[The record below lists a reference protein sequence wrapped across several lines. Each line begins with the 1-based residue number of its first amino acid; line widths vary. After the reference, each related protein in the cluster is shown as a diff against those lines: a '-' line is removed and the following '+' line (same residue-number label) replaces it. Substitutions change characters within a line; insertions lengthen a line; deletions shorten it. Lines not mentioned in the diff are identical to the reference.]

1 MSETLPLSAER
12 LRELEDIFRSTV
24 VASKWYREHHPRHL
38 DLVERFLTYSDDE
51 LRKPDVQ
58 EELWDKSQA
67 LGGVGAGQYV
77 DTSAVYT
84 DQKVVNALVA
94 LRRRDWFEQPQ
105 VRAEAIRRAF
115 DEIMALIHPRLSK
128 RQPAAKLLRVFAALV
143 PAHFH
148 RCFDSPSNNHVA
160 RLVVGQ
166 AHDRVRGAVLVRG
179 ELRKIL
185 GKERDLA
192 GHVERSFFCWWLHEH
207 YERLAAGEEKIA
219 AISSAEAAEH
229 VDDEEDTPLVPW
241 SFQHQ
246 RKTMPTVSGYVNTL
260 RAMIQSCEGGA
271 SQDDALLAMREEHG
285 LEKLHASTFR
295 YLMNTSKVL
304 GLLEHRDGLWWPSD
318 AGQETLE
325 TDPPDILVARMLERV
340 FGMIDLLRVAVRRG
354 PSQPAELLQEL
365 LDELRILYPSLR
377 TDHAPKVLLSWASSL
392 GLMEREGQHWQLTDY
407 GSGWAKRLPKAR
419 PAAPADATRWQRS
432 PGDEDVVGASIGVL
446 VSSDEP
452 VALDPWV
459 PPSFAA
465 MRDEFDQDDVLQRF
479 VFDEGQLAELHLA
492 WHPPEDGAPAKKR
505 FVILSGLSGTGKTA
519 ILTHYAR
526 IYCRLAGTARSDAHC
541 TVVAVSPD
549 WRDPGGL
556 LGYVNALT
564 PDPTYLREPALAHL
578 LEAAAN
584 PHQPYFLIL
593 DEMNLAH
600 PEHYFAPFLSAMET
614 GGRLDLHAHDSPFID
629 VPPSIPWP
637 RNLFIGGTV
646 NMDETT
652 HAFSDKVLDRAFTI
666 ELWDVDL
673 PRFFERRRE
682 HDLADVPDIEA
693 VYAFFI
699 ELNGGLA
706 QVRRHVGYRS
716 VGEAID
722 FVRSG
727 ARAGLLADAQAL
739 WSLVDRAVHAKVLP
753 RLRGHDSDD
762 LRKALATARQVCEQ
776 RGMTRCVTKLARML
790 ARLDETGVTRF
801 FA

>member
-1 MSETLPLSAER
+1 MSDTLPLSAER
-12 LRELEDIFRSTV
+12 LRELEEIFRRTV
-24 VASKWYREHHPRHL
+24 VASDWYRKHGQRHL
-38 DLVERFLTYSDDE
+38 QLLERVQRWSDDE
-51 LRKPDVQ
+51 LRDPAAQK
-58 EELWDKSQA
+58 ELWEQSHA
-67 LGGVGAGQYV
+67 LGSVGAGQHV

-84 DQKVVNALVA
+84 DPDVLDALVA
-94 LRRRDWFEQPQ
+94 LRKRDWPEQLEA
-105 VRAEAIRRAF
+105 RAEAMRGEYDA
-115 DEIMALIHPRLSK
+115 IMGLIHPRLSK
-128 RQPAAKLLRVFAALV
+128 RQPAAKLLRVMAALV

-148 RCFDSPSNNHVA
+148 RCFDSRSNKQAA

-179 ELRKIL
+179 QLRRAL
-185 GKERDLA
+185 GEERDLA
-192 GHVERSFFCWWLHEH
+192 VHVERSFFCWWLQEQSVNLRGGADIVPARAD
-207 YERLAAGEEKIA
+207 EPAMRG
-219 AISSAEAAEH
+219 
-229 VDDEEDTPLVPW
+229 DDEQNAPLKLWP
-241 SFQHQ
+241 FGRQ
-246 RKTMPTVSGYVNTL
+246 RKGLPGTGGYANVL
-260 RAMIQSCEGGA
+260 RAIIQSCEGGA
-271 SQDDALLAMREEHG
+271 SPDDVILAMREEHG
-285 LEKLHASTFR
+285 LENLQANSFR
-295 YLMNTSKVL
+295 VVMNTAKAL
-304 GLLEHRDGLWWPSD
+304 GLIEHRNGLWWPSE
-318 AGQETLE
+318 AGEAAL
-325 TDPPDILVARMLERV
+325 DPDEPDILIERLLERV
-340 FGMIDLLRVAVRRG
+340 YGMAQLLRIAEQKG
-354 PSQPAELLQEL
+354 PSPRAELVQEL
-365 LDELRILYPSLR
+365 QRLYPTRQTDR
-377 TDHAPKVLLSWASSL
+377 TPGTFLLWAESL
-392 GLMEREGQHWQLTDY
+392 GLMERDGSLWRLTDDY
-407 GSGWAKRLPKAR
+407 GRAWVKRLPEVL
-419 PAAPADATRWQRS
+419 PTAPLGAGHTDGDGEE
-432 PGDEDVVGASIGVL
+432 PGDAGTGGPEIETLLHDV
-446 VSSDEP
+446 
-452 VALDPWV
+452 WQ
-459 PPSFAA
+459 PPSIDAIRAQF
-465 MRDEFDQDDVLQRF
+465 RTDEVLQRF

-492 WHPPEDGAPAKKR
+492 WHPPEDGALAKKR

-526 IYCRLAGTARSDAHC
+526 IYCRLAGVARPDAHC

-578 LEAAAN
+578 LDAAAN

-673 PRFFERRRE
+673 PKFFERRRAR
-682 HDLADVPDIEA
+682 DVADVADIDA

-699 ELNGGLA
+699 ELNEQLGR
-706 QVRRHVGYRS
+706 VRRHVGYRS

-722 FVRSG
+722 FARSG
-727 ARAGLLADAQAL
+727 ARAGLAADTQAL
-739 WSLVDRAVHAKVLP
+739 WSLVDSAVHAKVLP

-762 LRKALATARQVCEQ
+762 LRRALGAARQVCEQ
-776 RGMTRCVTKLARML
+776 RGLTRCADKLARML

-801 FA
+801 FS

>member
-12 LRELEDIFRSTV
+12 LRELQAIFRRTV
-24 VASKWYREHHPRHL
+24 ATGEWYRTECQRHRQL
-38 DLVERFLTYSDDE
+38 LERVQGWSIDE
-51 LRKPDVQ
+51 LRAPAAQK
-58 EELWDKSQA
+58 ELWEKSHA
-67 LGGVGAGQYV
+67 LGSVGSGRNV
-77 DTSAVYT
+77 NTSAVYT
-84 DQKVVNALVA
+84 DQAVVDALVA
-94 LRRRDWFEQPQ
+94 LRERKWPEQPEAC
-105 VRAEAIRRAF
+105 AEAIRRAYE
-115 DEIMALIHPRLSK
+115 EIMALVHPRLST

-148 RCFDSPSNNHVA
+148 RCFDSKSNKQVA
-160 RLVVGQ
+160 RLVLGQ
-166 AHDRVRGAVLVRG
+166 MHDRVRGAVLVRG
-179 ELRKIL
+179 QLRKVL
-185 GKERDLA
+185 GVEGDLDT
-192 GHVERSFFCWWLHEH
+192 HVKRSFFCWWLHGQ
-207 YERLAAGEEKIA
+207 YTNLRAGAGVTTVLAEEPA
-219 AISSAEAAEH
+219 TRG
-229 VDDEEDTPLVPW
+229 DDEQSTPLTLWPYGR
-241 SFQHQ
+241 Q
-246 RKTMPTVSGYVNTL
+246 RKGLPGTGGYANVL
-260 RAMIQSCEGGA
+260 RAVIRSCEGGA
-271 SQDDALLAMREEHG
+271 SPEDMILAMREEHS
-285 LEKLHASTFR
+285 LEHLQASSFR
-295 YLMNTSKVL
+295 ALMNTAKAL
-304 GLLEHRDGLWWPSD
+304 GLIDHSGGLWSPSE
-318 AGQETLE
+318 AGEGAL
-325 TDPPDILVARMLERV
+325 DPDEPDILIERVLERV
-340 FGMIDLLRVAVRRG
+340 YGMAHLLRAAEQKG
-354 PSQPAELLQEL
+354 PCPRAELIRELQKLYPTRQTDRTPSTFL
-365 LDELRILYPSLR
+365 LWAASLSLMEQEGGLWRLTDDYGKAWARRLPEILPSPRVGPDGYPDADVEGPQVGVEPDELGVEPPG
-377 TDHAPKVLLSWASSL
+377 HAAWRA
-392 GLMEREGQHWQLTDY
+392 
-407 GSGWAKRLPKAR
+407 
-419 PAAPADATRWQRS
+419 
-432 PGDEDVVGASIGVL
+432 
-446 VSSDEP
+446 
-452 VALDPWV
+452 
-459 PPSFAA
+459 PSFDAI
-465 MRDEFDQDDVLQRF
+465 REQFRTDDVLQRF
-479 VFDEGQLAELHLA
+479 VFDEDQLAELHLA
-492 WHPPEDGAPAKKR
+492 WHPPEDGELAKKR

-526 IYCRLAGTARSDAHC
+526 IYCRLAGVGRPDGHC
-541 TVVAVSPD
+541 SVVAVSPD

-564 PDPTYLREPALAHL
+564 PDPTYLREPALVL
-578 LEAAAN
+578 LLDAVAN
-584 PHQPYFLIL
+584 PHLPYFLIL

-682 HDLADVPDIEA
+682 RDLADVADIDA
-693 VYAFFI
+693 VHAFFI

-776 RGMTRCVTKLARML
+776 RGMTRCVSKLARML